1 MIAANDLRIGNWLDF
16 NGKMQRVGLID
27 LDLDDEGEE
36 LVASIEEYDT
46 TYILRNGKIKPIPL
60 TPEILEAC
68 GFVNDSILLFGY
80 TYLELEADDGW
91 NVFIKQD
98 DRPQQGTLNV
108 VLLQNSIYYLHQLQN
123 LFYAL
128 TGIELQIKLPAT
140 VQTQHYDC
148 SK

>member
-1 MIAANDLRIGNWLDF
+1 MISANELRIGNWLDF

-68 GFVNDSILLFGY
+68 GFVNDSILLSANDIFSQSW
-80 TYLELEADDGW
+80 ELPVGGDGTI
-91 NVFIKQD
+91 FI
-98 DRPQQGTLNV
+98 
-108 VLLQNSIYYLHQLQN
+108 
-123 LFYAL
+123 
-128 TGIELQIKLPAT
+128 
-140 VQTQHYDC
+140 
-148 SK
+148 